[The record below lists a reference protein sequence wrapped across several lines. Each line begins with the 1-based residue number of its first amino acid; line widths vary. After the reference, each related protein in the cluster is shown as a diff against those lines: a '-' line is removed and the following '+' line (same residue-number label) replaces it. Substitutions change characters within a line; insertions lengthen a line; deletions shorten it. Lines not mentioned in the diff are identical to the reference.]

1 MNQRKIS
8 NTSTILSALKI
19 MDSTG
24 FRSLL
29 VIGESDIFAGVLS
42 IGDIQRAILK
52 NVSFDQPVQ
61 QILRQNPKVVIKKTP
76 LSEVRALMMKYR
88 MEFLPVIDEQKHVLD
103 IYLWEDV
110 FGVDQHQP
118 VTSFDLPVV
127 VMAGGLG
134 TRLKPLT
141 NVLPKP
147 LIPVNEKTM
156 LEEIFQRFSRHGCN
170 SFYLSLNY
178 KADLIEYYL
187 NGLNLPYELKFLLEE
202 KPMGTAGSLSLL
214 KGRINGTFFVTN
226 CDILIEQDYSE
237 ILQYHRDNGN
247 IITLV
252 AALKHYPIPYGVLE
266 TAENGRLKSLEEKPE
281 MIVKINSGMYIL
293 ESSVLNLIPSG
304 TFIHI
309 TELIEKVYKGG
320 GKVGVFPVSER
331 SWKDIGN
338 WADFR
343 QNSYYFS
350 SET

>member
-8 NTSTILSALKI
+8 NTSTILNALKI

-29 VIGESDIFAGVLS
+29 VLGDSDRFAGVLS

-52 NVSFDQPVQ
+52 NIPFDQSVQ
-61 QILRQNPKVVIKKTP
+61 QILRKNPKVAIKETS
-76 LSEVRALMMKYR
+76 LSEVQSLMMKYR
-88 MEFLPVIDEQKHVLD
+88 MEFLPVVDEQKHVLD

-110 FGVDQHQP
+110 FGVEQLRP
-118 VTSFDLPVV
+118 VTLFDLPVV
-127 VMAGGLG
+127 VMAGGVG

-141 NVLPKP
+141 SVLPKP

-156 LEEIFQRFSRHGCN
+156 LEEIFQRFSRYGCN
-170 SFYLSLNY
+170 RFYLSLNY

-187 NGLNLPYELKFLLEE
+187 NGLNLQYELEFFREE

-214 KGRINGTFFVTN
+214 KDRINETFFVTN
-226 CDILIEQDYSE
+226 CDILIEEDYSE

-247 IITLV
+247 VITLV

-266 TAENGRLKSLEEKPE
+266 TAENGMLKSLEEKPE
-281 MIVKINSGMYIL
+281 FTLKVNSGMYIL
-293 ESSVLNLIPSG
+293 ESSVLDQIPSG

-309 TELIEKVYKGG
+309 TQLVEKIHRSGS
-320 GKVGVFPVSER
+320 KVGVFPVSER
-331 SWKDIGN
+331 SWKDIGDWN
-338 WADFR
+338 EYK
-343 QNSYYFS
+343 NHLI
-350 SET
+350 